1 MMKSIREADIEEKKV
16 FLRLDWNVPLKSGVI
31 LNDNRIKATLA
42 TIEYLLSKECKIII
56 GAHLGRPDGEIIPQ
70 LSTKILAKRFSELC
84 SAKTYATDYVIES
97 SVKKQV
103 ENLRNKEI
111 LILGNLRFYP
121 EEGTN
126 NLAFA
131 HILASYGDVFVNDAF
146 AVCHRAHAS
155 VEAITKF
162 LPGYAGFLLE
172 KEVDTLRTLTQRP
185 RHPFMLILGG
195 AKIKEKAKLLI
206 KFTPIVDKIIV
217 GGAIANT
224 LRYFQG
230 YNIGNSFYEPH
241 MGELVGQILMATQG
255 KMVLPVD
262 DIRKS
267 MLSGKFSIM
276 DIGPQT
282 IAKFKTCISK
292 AKTIFWNGNMGHS
305 EDKEFETGTLEIASA
320 IKDNHYTRIVGGGD
334 TVGFIDSKNMTS
346 GYSFVSTGG
355 GAALE
360 FLAGEELPALKALGY
375 YSYS

>member
-84 SAKTYATDYVIES
+84 SAKTYVTDYVIES

-267 MLSGKFSIM
+267 ILSGKFSIM

-320 IKDNHYTRIVGGGD
+320 IKDNPYTRIVAGGD

>member
-1 MMKSIREADIEEKKV
+1 MMKGIRKADIEEKKV
-16 FLRLDWNVPLKSGVI
+16 FLRLDWNVPLKGGVI
-31 LNDNRIKATLA
+31 LNDSRIKATLP

-56 GAHLGRPDGEIIPQ
+56 GVHLGRPDGEMMPQ

-84 SAKTYATDYVIES
+84 SAKTYSTDYVIES

-103 ENLRNKEI
+103 ENLDNKEI

-121 EEGTN
+121 EEETN

-172 KEVDTLRTLTQRP
+172 KEVDTLPTLIQRP

-206 KFTPIVDKIIV
+206 KFAPMVDKIII

-262 DIRKS
+262 DIRKAI
-267 MLSGKFSIM
+267 LSGKFSIM

-282 IAKFKTCISK
+282 IAKFKTIISR

-305 EDKEFETGTLEIASA
+305 EDKEFETGTLEIARA
-320 IKDNHYTRIVGGGD
+320 IKDNHYTRIVAGGD
-334 TVGFIDSKNMTS
+334 TVGFIDSKNMIS

-360 FLAGEELPALKALGY
+360 FLAGEKLPALEVLGY
-375 YSYS
+375 YEN

>member
-320 IKDNHYTRIVGGGD
+320 IKDNHYTRIVAGGD

>member
-320 IKDNHYTRIVGGGD
+320 IKDNPYTRIVAGGD